1 MENGGIISSFVEK
14 SKLKMY
20 ASAECQ
26 PHEKGEKSGDNED
39 NGIHVLVTMKHT
51 THTTTAYIKYIN
63 EVLCQHIM
71 SNIPA

>member
-1 MENGGIISSFVEK
+1 MVGLSVALWTNLNFKCMLVLNVNLMK
-14 SKLKMY
+14 D
-20 ASAECQ
+20 
-26 PHEKGEKSGDNED
+26 KGSKSGDNED
-39 NGIHVLVTMKHT
+39 NGIHVPVTMKHT